1 MNDKTK
7 RIILITACCL
17 LCGAAVI
24 GIAGRFSGNT
34 VTPSERYPAVSR
46 TATIPM

>member
-17 LCGAAVI
+17 LCGVAAI
-24 GIAGRFSGNT
+24 GIAGRFGGNT
-34 VTPSERYPAVSR
+34 VTPERYPAVSR